1 VSRAS
6 LVLAAL
12 VIVAAAPGAAQQ
24 KGSPAGAGGGD
35 DFRQYVTPAEYSA
48 SDEEGQPDTLP
59 TMPDGMSVAN
69 LVRGDSLFH
78 GKGHCFACHGMEA
91 TGQTKLGSA
100 LTTGVLFV
108 NPGKWQQLDSLISSG
123 IPDRVTRSP
132 IAMPP
137 RGGKSDLRDDEV
149 RDVAAYIWAISQ
161 TRGEPWPGGHAQHSP
176 SGPPRVPRTDG
187 P

>member
-1 VSRAS
+1 MSPARLLLTAL
-6 LVLAAL
+6 LV
-12 VIVAAAPGAAQQ
+12 VGAAPAEAQQ
-24 KGSPAGAGGGD
+24 KGSPPGGGGD
-35 DFRQYVTPAEYSA
+35 DFRQYVAPAEYSA

-59 TMPDGMSVAN
+59 TMPGGMSVAN

-91 TGQTKLGSA
+91 TGQVKLGSA
-100 LTTGVLFV
+100 LTAAVLFV
-108 NPGKWQQLDSLISSG
+108 DPSKWGQLDSLIAAG
-123 IPDRVTRSP
+123 IPDAVTRSP

-137 RGGKSDLRDDEV
+137 RGAKSDLTDDEV

-161 TRGEPWPGGHAQHSP
+161 TRGEPWPGGHARHSP
-176 SGPPRVPRTDG
+176 SGPQRVPRTDG